1 MPTLLQFA
9 RAYPMPRRCAPLHCR
24 SGMRPVSSS
33 PEGIWVTNVMLARAI
48 ERFHHV
54 YPVPRRSLSA
64 CPGPLESRRRM
75 GKRHMTAIIP
85 DSHASPFPWTFPWT
99 IELPTSLGEW
109 SWEAPV
115 PRESRH
121 KKTVGLLE
129 RFLRNLE
136 DDQTIDATP
145 LHQTA
150 AVTPV
155 GQAIVELNKHLA
167 LLPELDDAR
176 VVFKA
181 CESYV
186 LDVMIMIEEKTISSD
201 DLLLT
206 LDPFDENI
214 KRRASAEVL
223 DNVLS
228 RQWIYIIHCIY
239 DTRKGG
245 YLDLYGGEVWLQC
258 LKRVFRMTPQPLTF
272 DFLDELL
279 RLTRLYPNVTVEFN
293 DYYDLMRS
301 HLLLETS
308 QSQQHPDSQPVS
320 THLLR
325 RNIYLSR
332 MFVLENSTP
341 IITYEQA
348 CQSWIEMGK
357 DDIER
362 RTITFHMMLKLAS
375 TPGIDSKHFA
385 ILVNNL
391 HATQGWTETEVWQF
405 LALRLM
411 KASGWKLPPE
421 YLMRWLEMP
430 TPLHSWAA
438 LVHSGFHRQAR
449 KRKVNFST
457 LLSTS
462 DAFGHLDTLMKAVR
476 LMKNHKKCV
485 SEMIRREQNPV
496 FALTVWEAY
505 NEGMETPDKLPW
517 HIWVRHA
524 EFLITDP
531 AIPVGVIWKI
541 AEFHPNNVGIKLRHP
556 KKWNIVYAMDF
567 LAVIGQLY
575 MKRPDL
581 TIRTRLR
588 YIEQAIS
595 LGKACRQP
603 MSQSLI
609 QLYAEIQLKDL
620 EMGKMGRKS
629 RLQYL
634 VSKIEEFYGKDQ
646 AEKVAVTLDGWR
658 HSNKTRGTILVPIIA
673 KSEEAQ
679 EVQDKKEDESLEM
692 QMKAQRR
699 QAQAVTKGNASF

>member
-1 MPTLLQFA
+1 
-9 RAYPMPRRCAPLHCR
+9 
-24 SGMRPVSSS
+24 
-33 PEGIWVTNVMLARAI
+33 
-48 ERFHHV
+48 
-54 YPVPRRSLSA
+54 
-64 CPGPLESRRRM
+64 M

-99 IELPTSLGEW
+99 IELPTSLGNW

-121 KKTVGLLE
+121 KKTIGLIE

-136 DDQTIDATP
+136 GINSEDDQTFDTTQ
-145 LHQTA
+145 LQQTA

-167 LLPELDDAR
+167 LLPELDDAN

-186 LDVMIMIEEKTISSD
+186 LDILAMIEGKTMSSD

-206 LDPFDENI
+206 LDPFGENI

-223 DNVLS
+223 DDVLS
-228 RQWIYIIHCIY
+228 RQWIYIIHCIH
-239 DTRKGG
+239 DTRKSV
-245 YLDLYGGEVWLQC
+245 YQDSYGAEVWHQC
-258 LKRVFRMTPQPLTF
+258 LTRVFGMTAQPLTF

-279 RLTRLYPNVTVEFN
+279 RLTRLYPKVTVEFN
-293 DYYDLMRS
+293 DYYDLMRG
-301 HLLLETS
+301 HLLLEAS
-308 QSQQHPDSQPVS
+308 QGQQHPGSQPVS

-341 IITYEQA
+341 IVTYEQA

-362 RTITFHMMLKLAS
+362 RTITFHMLLKLAS
-375 TPGIDSKHFA
+375 TPDLDSKGFA

-391 HATQGWTETEVWQF
+391 QATQGWTETEVWQC

-411 KASGWKLPPE
+411 RASHWKLPPE
-421 YLMRWLEMP
+421 YLIRWLEMP

-438 LVHSGFHRQAR
+438 LVHSAFHRQAR
-449 KRKVNFST
+449 KRKVNFSA
-457 LLSTS
+457 LLSGS
-462 DAFGHLDTLMKAVR
+462 DALGHLDTLMKAVR
-476 LMKNHKKCV
+476 LMKNHRKCV
-485 SEMIRREQNPV
+485 TEMIRRERNPV

-505 NEGMETPDKLPW
+505 NEGMENPDKLPW
-517 HIWVRHA
+517 YIWVRHA

-531 AIPVGVIWKI
+531 AIPVGVIWRI
-541 AEFHPNNVGIKLRHP
+541 AEFHPNKVSIKLKHA
-556 KKWNIVYAMDF
+556 KKWNIVYSMDF

-575 MKRPDL
+575 MKKPDL
-581 TIRTRLR
+581 TTRARLR

-595 LGKACRQP
+595 LGKASRQP
-603 MSQSLI
+603 MSKALI

-620 EMGKMGRKS
+620 EMGDMGRKS
-629 RLQYL
+629 RLRYL

-646 AEKVAVTLDGWR
+646 AKKVAVSLEGWR
-658 HSNKTRGTILVPIIA
+658 HSNKTRGILQVPVKA
-673 KSEEAQ
+673 ENKHAQ
-679 EVQDKKEDESLEM
+679 EVEGEKDDEDDSLEM
-692 QMKAQRR
+692 AMKAQRR
-699 QAQAVTKGNASF
+699 QTQTITTGNASF